1 MLKPQ
6 LKEVV
11 INYELA
17 PEMWLFVCLFLGK
30 KSGWAQVIRAVS
42 VIFVYVMGTPLRY
55 TEAQIDLVPSKRH
68 SVITLRACHRTV
80 AKSFSPTSMS
90 IGGD

>member
-1 MLKPQ
+1 MGIGNPSRFRYL
-6 LKEVV
+6 
-11 INYELA
+11 
-17 PEMWLFVCLFLGK
+17 CLSDGGSL
-30 KSGWAQVIRAVS
+30 
-42 VIFVYVMGTPLRY
+42 LY

-90 IGGD
+90 FGGD

>member
-1 MLKPQ
+1 MGIGNPSRFRYL
-6 LKEVV
+6 
-11 INYELA
+11 
-17 PEMWLFVCLFLGK
+17 CLSDG
-30 KSGWAQVIRAVS
+30 G
-42 VIFVYVMGTPLRY
+42 PLPY

-90 IGGD
+90 IGDD